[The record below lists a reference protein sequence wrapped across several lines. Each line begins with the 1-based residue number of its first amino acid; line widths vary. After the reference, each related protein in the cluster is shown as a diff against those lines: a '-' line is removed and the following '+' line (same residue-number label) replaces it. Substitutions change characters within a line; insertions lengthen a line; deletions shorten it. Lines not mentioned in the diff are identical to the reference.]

1 LRYRK
6 LPKSDL
12 TLSEIGL
19 GCYALTGAYGRKDK
33 AAFTRVI
40 ARAHELGVTFFDTAD
55 HYGEASQVLG
65 QAVRG
70 FRDEVVIAI
79 KVGVTED
86 GGRDLSR
93 AHVVASCEES
103 LRSLGTDHIDLFQ
116 VHFDDPKTPV
126 AETAAAM
133 EELRAAGKIRAY
145 GVGHLPAERVAEWLA
160 TTGAVSVLMELSAAA
175 RASRRGLLPLC
186 TQHGAGAL
194 AFSVTARGLLT
205 GRIKPGHAF
214 EDGDIRNIDALFQQ
228 GSFESGLRVADRLA
242 EIGARHGRT
251 SAQTAIAWVLAQPA
265 VVSALTGPSSLEHLE
280 ENLAA
285 SGFTLEPEEL
295 AEMEA
300 LFAREDE
307 AVAVFR
313 RERMASILATPL
325 DADRDAAL
333 RDLVF
338 VMEAAADFGLLD
350 EARLL
355 EVARPVL
362 GARRESPAEAS
373 ADLAEAQRLLREL
386 LLRELLNL

>member
-1 LRYRK
+1 MRYRK

-33 AAFTRVI
+33 AGFARVI
-40 ARAHELGVTFFDTAD
+40 ARAYELGVTFFDTAD
-55 HYGEASQVLG
+55 HYGEASEVLG
-65 QAVRG
+65 QAVKG
-70 FRDEVVIAI
+70 FRDKVVIAT

-86 GGRDLSR
+86 GGRDLSP

-103 LRSLGTDHIDLFQ
+103 LRHLGTDHIDLFQ

-133 EELRAAGKIRAY
+133 EELRSAG
-145 GVGHLPAERVAEWLA
+145 
-160 TTGAVSVLMELSAAA
+160 
-175 RASRRGLLPLC
+175 
-186 TQHGAGAL
+186 
-194 AFSVTARGLLT
+194 
-205 GRIKPGHAF
+205 
-214 EDGDIRNIDALFQQ
+214 
-228 GSFESGLRVADRLA
+228 GS
-242 EIGARHGRT
+242 RHGRT

-285 SGFTLEPEEL
+285 SGFTLAPEEL
-295 AEMEA
+295 AELEA
-300 LFAREDE
+300 LFMREDE
-307 AVAVFR
+307 AVANFR
-313 RERMASILATPL
+313 RERMAAILAAPL
-325 DADRDAAL
+325 DADPDAAL

-338 VMEAAADFGLLD
+338 VMEAAAEFGLLD

-362 GARRESPAEAS
+362 GARRKSPAEAA

-386 LLRELLNL
+386 LKL